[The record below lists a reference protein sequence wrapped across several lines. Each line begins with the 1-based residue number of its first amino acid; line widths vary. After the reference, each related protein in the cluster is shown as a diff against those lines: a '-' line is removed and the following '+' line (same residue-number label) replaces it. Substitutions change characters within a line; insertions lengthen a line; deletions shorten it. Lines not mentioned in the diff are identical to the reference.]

1 MSLKLAGKIVL
12 PAVRQIVLEGLTVI
26 TLTSSDM
33 VLEITSQSGTGV
45 DVRLLQVYPFA
56 DEGRM
61 LWIWNN
67 SGATANIGR
76 NFTDPGYHI
85 TAYDMPLQT
94 ILNGGVLCY
103 RFYVDGGPAG
113 APWATWHQV

>member
-12 PAVRQIVLEGLTVI
+12 PAPRQITLEGLTVI
-26 TLTSSDM
+26 TLNPSDAI
-33 VLEITSQSGTGV
+33 LQITAQSGTGV
-45 DVRLLQVYPFA
+45 DVRLLQMYPFN

-61 LWIWNN
+61 IWIWNQ

-85 TAYDMPLQT
+85 TPYDMPLQT
-94 ILNGGVLCY
+94 IAHGGVLCY

-113 APWATWHQV
+113 AAWATWHQV